1 MKVIPKPPKATK
13 NPFII
18 ISIPAYNEERDIGRT
33 IIEIKEALKE
43 FSYNYK
49 ILVLNDG
56 SRDNTVK
63 VAEEQGAI
71 VVSHRR
77 NKGLAETFRSEMKE
91 CLERKAAIIVHT
103 DADGQYDPR
112 QIPVL
117 IQKVQQ
123 GYDLVLGS
131 RFRGRIQYMPFAKK
145 MGNILFSKIL
155 SSLTKVR
162 ITDSTTGFR
171 AFTAELAREIDFI
184 NTFTYTQEQIIKAA
198 KQGFKISEIPVNT
211 KRTRKSRLFKS
222 PLQYAVKAWINI
234 FRIYRNYEPLQ
245 FFGKIGLSFFSIGVL
260 LGVWLVY
267 RFITLGNVGRL
278 PTTVL
283 SALFMLVG
291 IQIVLFGFLADMI
304 NSRKV

>member
-1 MKVIPKPPKATK
+1 MKSTPKSPKK
-13 NPFII
+13 PIII
-18 ISIPAYNEERDIGRT
+18 ISIPAYNEERDIGST
-33 IIEIKEALKE
+33 LSGIKEVMQHTA
-43 FSYNYK
+43 YNYK
-49 ILVLNDG
+49 ILVLDDG
-56 SRDNTVK
+56 SKDNTAK
-63 VAEEQGAI
+63 IAQERGAV

-91 CLERKAAIIVHT
+91 CLDRKADIIVHT
-103 DADGQYDPR
+103 DADGQYDPG
-112 QIPVL
+112 QIPLL

-131 RFRGRIQYMPFAKK
+131 RFSGRIQHMPFTKRF
-145 MGNILFSKIL
+145 GNILFSKVL
-155 SSLTKVR
+155 SSLTKIR

-171 AFTAELAREIDFI
+171 AFTTELAREIDFI

-198 KQGFKISEIPVNT
+198 KQGFKIAEIPVNT
-211 KRTRKSRLFKS
+211 KKTRKSRLFKS